1 MIHQLRRFLPRQ
13 FVDWSGAYLVEH
25 DAEQR
30 WGDCRVI
37 DISTAGAGLELV
49 DAPAAATEGQRI
61 FVAVHLQAEI
71 RHTRPAKEGRLRV
84 GTQFVDLTDA
94 ERVYLASLT
103 RVEARW

>member
-13 FVDWSGAYLVEH
+13 FVDWPGSYLVEN

-30 WGDCRVI
+30 WSDCRVI
-37 DISTAGAGLELV
+37 DISTAGAGLELD

-84 GTQFVDLTDA
+84 GAQFVDLTDA

-103 RVEARW
+103 KVEARW